1 MSSPNPQMS
10 MNAAA
15 PLMQQAFRLEF
26 PQSLGIFRDYAE
38 VQRMVD
44 ALADAG
50 FPVEHTMI
58 VGTDLRLVERVTGR
72 QSWGRVIGGGIMS
85 GIWMG
90 VFIGLLFWL
99 IAGNFMQNMLTSIL
113 MGIMFFTV
121 WAVIRYATTRGKRDF
136 TSMAATVPMQ
146 FELLVEH
153 RHFTD
158 AKRLLGEAGIR
169 LGVGAFGTGSASTAA
184 HGGGA
189 TAGLGGVSAA
199 GGTSPDG
206 TTSTGGAA
214 ADSGAPSYG
223 QSASG
228 APSYGQPASG
238 APSYGQPAP
247 GTPTYG
253 QPAPGTPTYGH
264 PASNDDSRRPSYGV
278 STAVEPRRSQ
288 PDTDQPRR
296 PQFGL
301 PAEESPGTEGNDAGA
316 GGQDGPDTDSR
327 PQ

>member
-10 MNAAA
+10 MSAAA

-26 PQSLGIFRDYAE
+26 PQSLGIFRDYGE

-90 VFIGLLFWL
+90 LFIGALFGL
-99 IAGNFMQNMLTSIL
+99 IAGNLMQNLLTSVL
-113 MGIMFFTV
+113 MGIIFFTV
-121 WAVIRYATTRGKRDF
+121 WAVIRYATTRGQRDF

-153 RHFTD
+153 RHFAD

-169 LGVGAFGTGSASTAA
+169 LGVGAFGTGSANTAA
-184 HGGGA
+184 HRGGA
-189 TAGLGGVSAA
+189 TAGPGGASYGQPASPDGGA
-199 GGTSPDG
+199 SPRGGTSP
-206 TTSTGGAA
+206 GGGS
-214 ADSGAPSYG
+214 ADSGT
-223 QSASG
+223 
-228 APSYGQPASG
+228 PSYGQPASDR
-238 APSYGQPAP
+238 SYGQ
-247 GTPTYG
+247 
-253 QPAPGTPTYGH
+253 QPASGAPTDGQF
-264 PASNDDSRRPSYGV
+264 ASDGVRRPSYGAP
-278 STAVEPRRSQ
+278 SAEEPQRTQ

-301 PAEESPGTEGNDAGA
+301 PAEESPRAEGTDAGA
-316 GGQDGPDTDSR
+316 SDQDGLVPDNR